1 MTQDERL
8 IPARPG
14 RDLNTTLTEIAQTK
28 AYEKYGKYGPPSE
41 NHLRDYL
48 FVVLKRKWLIL
59 SLVLIVTPLVT
70 IQMFRTPSIYEGETI
85 IRIEPKTESVLRSKE
100 LVITQADPNFWGTQ
114 LKLLEN
120 PVLAREV
127 VLTLDLMHNSAFLN
141 PQNQPGVFSALR
153 RMFSRD
159 KEQTKSRQDESAE
172 PTLVTDSNI
181 REQQLTP
188 EELAQLESYED
199 AIIGN
204 ETVDTVPG
212 TNLVSIKFQ
221 HSDPRLA
228 LQISNTLAEV
238 FVNNNLA
245 RRTAGS
251 TRAQDLLAKEIAD
264 LQTKIK
270 HDQEAQ
276 FNYAKSHNLPMTSEP
291 TSNIEWQRLLQLGV
305 QLVEAEKDRKLAQG
319 IYEHARDSGD
329 PAFIPEII
337 KNAHISNL
345 QYALAGVK
353 QKRDSLLTMYTPEW
367 PEVKKLEAE
376 IKRLETE
383 LANAIAANIAGLKVE
398 YEAKLAQENSIRQA
412 YAAQRGITTQQ
423 AGDQLEMVEMS
434 QELETNKQY
443 LNTLLQRLREL
454 EAISGD
460 RSNELSI
467 ENPGRVPKSTVGP
480 PRMRN
485 IMIAFL
491 LSLVAG
497 IGLAFLLDFLDD
509 TVKSV
514 DDVDRYLHLPALALI
529 PASRN
534 ETPRLKGIVPTS
546 TGPSSASALALVEDV
561 RSPVAESYRHLR
573 TSLLLS
579 SAGQPP
585 KTILITSSQPSE
597 GKTTTA
603 ANTAFILAKTGAE
616 VLIIDCDLR
625 RPRLHTNFELPNT
638 RGLTNWLSGE
648 TDLDS
653 LIQSYG
659 KQPNLKLLTSGPVP
673 PNPAELL
680 GSEQMRKLLGI
691 LRERFA
697 HILID
702 SPPAISFTD
711 ASILATMVDGVVLVV
726 HGGRSSRA
734 VVRRAKQQLLDVG
747 ANIFGIV
754 LNNVKIEPHDYYSG
768 YYSAYYG
775 SQYYG
780 EADDANTDQ
789 SAGATSA

>member
-14 RDLNTTLTEIAQTK
+14 HLDTTLAEIAQAKT
-28 AYEKYGKYGPPSE
+28 YEKYGKYGTPTE

-59 SLVLIVTPLVT
+59 SLVLIVTSLVT
-70 IQMFRTPSIYEGETI
+70 IQMFRTPLIYQGETI
-85 IRIEPKTESVLRSKE
+85 IKIEPKTESVLRSKE

-127 VLTLDLMHNSAFLN
+127 VLTLDLMNNPSFLN
-141 PQNQPGVFSALR
+141 PQNQPGIFSSLR
-153 RMFSRD
+153 RVFSRD
-159 KEQTKSRQDESAE
+159 KEPAKARQDAAAKAG
-172 PTLVTDSNI
+172 LVTENNI
-181 REQQLTP
+181 REKQLTP
-188 EELAQLESYED
+188 DELARLEFYED
-199 AIIGN
+199 AIIGG
-204 ETVDTVPG
+204 ETVDAVAG

-221 HSDPRLA
+221 HSDPQLA
-228 LQISNTLAEV
+228 LKISNTLAEV

-251 TRAQDLLAKEIAD
+251 TRAQDLLAQEIAD

-276 FNYAKSHNLPMTSEP
+276 FNYAKSHNLPMTNEADQ
-291 TSNIEWQRLLQLGV
+291 NIEWQRLLQLGG
-305 QLVEAEKDRKLAQG
+305 QLVEAERDRKKAQG
-319 IYEHARDSGD
+319 IYEHAKNSSD
-329 PAFIPEII
+329 PASIPEVI
-337 KNAHISNL
+337 KSTQVINL
-345 QYALAGVK
+345 RSSIASLR
-353 QKRDSLLTMYTPEW
+353 QKRDSLLTIYTPEW
-367 PEVKKLEAE
+367 PEVKRTDAE
-376 IKRLETE
+376 IQRLETE
-383 LANAIAANIAGLKVE
+383 LAMAIAATIASLKLD
-398 YEAKLAQENSIRQA
+398 YQAKLGQENDIRAA
-412 YAAQRGITTQQ
+412 YAAQRGTTTQQ
-423 AGDQLEMVEMS
+423 AGDQLAMLEMS
-434 QELETNKQY
+434 QELETNRQY

-454 EAISGD
+454 EAVSGD

-467 ENPGRVPKSTVGP
+467 ENSGRLPRSPVGP

-485 IMIAFL
+485 IMVAFL
-491 LSLVAG
+491 LSLMAG

-509 TVKSV
+509 TVKTV

-534 ETPRLKGIVPTS
+534 DTPRLKGIVPSPGGAAPPT
-546 TGPSSASALALVEDV
+546 ALALVEDA

-603 ANTAFILAKTGAE
+603 SNTALILAKTGAE

-625 RPRLHTNFELPNT
+625 RPRLHANFELPNK

-648 TDLDS
+648 TDLDA
-653 LIQSYG
+653 LLQTYD

-680 GSEQMRKLLGI
+680 GSEQMRKLLELLSG
-691 LRERFA
+691 RFA

-754 LNNVKIEPHDYYSG
+754 LNNVKIEQHDYYSG
-768 YYSAYYG
+768 YYSGYYY
-775 SQYYG
+775 S
-780 EADDANTDQ
+780 EADDPETSQ
-789 SAGATSA
+789 RAGAASSS